1 MSKKISVI
9 IPFFDEINLLTRAI
23 NSVLHQTYKNFEI
36 IIIND
41 NPDKKGEIL
50 EIKKKFNNKLIKY
63 IFNKRNIGAGLSRNK
78 GIMVAKGKYIAF
90 LDSDDFWNK
99 NKLLNQINY
108 MKKNNI
114 KISHT
119 SYGIFDI
126 YNNFLSKRIAKDMD
140 YYDLVKSCDIGLST
154 VVVERKLINR
164 YPFPDIKTKE
174 DYVVWLKISKNGFR
188 LYGLDQILTRWT
200 SRKKSL
206 SKSIFRKLKDGFKV
220 YNIYEGK
227 NFFESL
233 ICLLR
238 LSLIILKKN
247 DIF

>member
-174 DYVVWLKISKNGFR
+174 DYVVWLKISKNGFI
-188 LYGLDQILTRWT
+188 LHGLDQMLTRWT

-206 SKSIFRKLKDGFKV
+206 SKSNIQKLKDGFKV
-220 YNIYEGK
+220 YNIYENK
-227 NFFESL
+227 NFFKSL
-233 ICLLR
+233 VCLLI
-238 LSLIILKKN
+238 LSINYLKKK
-247 DIF
+247 

>member
-99 NKLLNQINY
+99 NKLSNQINY

-174 DYVVWLKISKNGFR
+174 DYVVWLKITKNGFR
-188 LYGLDQILTRWT
+188 LHGLNQILTRWT

-220 YNIYEGK
+220 YNIYEKK

-233 ICLLR
+233 ICLLI
-238 LSLIILKKN
+238 LSLNYLKKK
-247 DIF
+247 

>member
-164 YPFPDIKTKE
+164 YPFPNIKTKE
-174 DYVVWLKISKNGFR
+174 DYVVWLKISKNGFM
-188 LYGLDQILTRWT
+188 LKGIDQILTRWT
-200 SRKKSL
+200 SRKNSL

-238 LSLIILKKN
+238 LSLNYLKKK
-247 DIF
+247 

>member
-1 MSKKISVI
+1 MSKEISVI
-9 IPFFDEINLLTRAI
+9 IPFFDETNLLTRAI

-41 NPDKKGEIL
+41 NPDKKSEIL

-63 IFNKRNIGAGLSRNK
+63 IFNKRNIGAGFSRNK

-90 LDSDDFWNK
+90 LDSDDFWKK
-99 NKLLNQINY
+99 NKLLNQIKY

-119 SYGIFDI
+119 SYEIFDI

-140 YYDLVKSCDIGLST
+140 YYGLLKSCDIGLST
-154 VVVERKLINR
+154 VIVERKLINR

-188 LYGLDQILTRWT
+188 LHGLNQILTRWT

-220 YNIYEGK
+220 YNIYEKK

-233 ICLLR
+233 ICLLI
-238 LSLIILKKN
+238 LSLNYLKKK
-247 DIF
+247 

>member
-1 MSKKISVI
+1 
-9 IPFFDEINLLTRAI
+9 
-23 NSVLHQTYKNFEI
+23 
-36 IIIND
+36 
-41 NPDKKGEIL
+41 
-50 EIKKKFNNKLIKY
+50 
-63 IFNKRNIGAGLSRNK
+63 
-78 GIMVAKGKYIAF
+78 
-90 LDSDDFWNK
+90 
-99 NKLLNQINY
+99 

-164 YPFPDIKTKE
+164 YPFPNIKTKE
-174 DYVVWLKISKNGFR
+174 DYVVWLKISKNGFM
-188 LYGLDQILTRWT
+188 LYGIDQILTRWT
-200 SRKKSL
+200 SRKNSL

-238 LSLIILKKN
+238 LSLNYLKKK
-247 DIF
+247 

>member
-9 IPFFDEINLLTRAI
+9 IPFFDETNLLTRAI

-41 NPDKKGEIL
+41 NPDKKSEIL

-99 NKLLNQINY
+99 NKLSNQINY

-174 DYVVWLKISKNGFR
+174 DYVVWLKISKNGFM
-188 LYGLDQILTRWT
+188 LYGIDQILTRWT

-233 ICLLR
+233 ICLMR
-238 LSLIILKKN
+238 LSLNYLKKK
-247 DIF
+247 

>member
-9 IPFFDEINLLTRAI
+9 IPFFDETNLLTRAI

-41 NPDKKGEIL
+41 NPDKKSEIL

-99 NKLLNQINY
+99 NKLSNQINY

-174 DYVVWLKISKNGFR
+174 DYVVWLKISKNGFM
-188 LYGLDQILTRWT
+188 LKGIDQILTRWT
-200 SRKKSL
+200 SRKNSL

-238 LSLIILKKN
+238 LSLNYLKKK
-247 DIF
+247 

>member
-1 MSKKISVI
+1 MSKEISVI
-9 IPFFDEINLLTRAI
+9 IPFFDETNLLTRAI

-41 NPDKKGEIL
+41 NPDKKSEIL

-63 IFNKRNIGAGLSRNK
+63 IFNKRNIGAGFSRNK

-90 LDSDDFWNK
+90 LDSDDFWKK
-99 NKLLNQINY
+99 NKLLNQIKY

-119 SYGIFDI
+119 SYEIFDI

-140 YYDLVKSCDIGLST
+140 YYGLLKSCDIGLST
-154 VVVERKLINR
+154 VIVERKLINR

-188 LYGLDQILTRWT
+188 LHGLNQILTRWT

-206 SKSIFRKLKDGFKV
+206 TKSIFRKLKDGFKV
-220 YNIYEGK
+220 YNIYEKK

-233 ICLLR
+233 ICLLI
-238 LSLIILKKN
+238 LSLNYLKKK
-247 DIF
+247 

>member
-99 NKLLNQINY
+99 NKLSNQINY

-164 YPFPDIKTKE
+164 YPFPNIKTKE
-174 DYVVWLKISKNGFR
+174 DYVVWLKISKNGFM
-188 LYGLDQILTRWT
+188 LKGIDQILTRWT
-200 SRKKSL
+200 SRKNSL

-238 LSLIILKKN
+238 LSLNYLKKK
-247 DIF
+247 

>member
-1 MSKKISVI
+1 MSKEISVI
-9 IPFFDEINLLTRAI
+9 IPFFDETNLLTRAI

-41 NPDKKGEIL
+41 NPDKKSEIL

-154 VVVERKLINR
+154 VIVERKLINR

-188 LYGLDQILTRWT
+188 LHGLNQILTRWT

-206 SKSIFRKLKDGFKV
+206 SKSIFQKLKDGFKV
-220 YNIYEGK
+220 YNIYEKK

-233 ICLLR
+233 ICLLI
-238 LSLIILKKN
+238 LSLNYLKKK
-247 DIF
+247 

>member
-1 MSKKISVI
+1 MSKEISVI
-9 IPFFDEINLLTRAI
+9 IPFFDETNLLIRAI

-36 IIIND
+36 IIVND
-41 NPDKKGEIL
+41 NPDKKSEIL
-50 EIKKKFNNKLIKY
+50 EIKKKFNNKLMRY

-99 NKLLNQINY
+99 NKLSNQINY

-119 SYGIFDI
+119 SYGIFDN

-140 YYDLVKSCDIGLST
+140 YYGLLKSCDIGLST
-154 VVVERKLINR
+154 VIVERKLINR

-188 LYGLDQILTRWT
+188 LHGLNQILTRWT

-220 YNIYEGK
+220 YNVYEEK

-233 ICLLR
+233 ICLFV
-238 LSLIILKKN
+238 LSLNYLKKK
-247 DIF
+247 

>member
-174 DYVVWLKISKNGFR
+174 DYVVWLKISKNGFM
-188 LYGLDQILTRWT
+188 LKGIDQILTRWT
-200 SRKKSL
+200 SRKNSL

-238 LSLIILKKN
+238 LSLNYLKKK
-247 DIF
+247 

>member
-1 MSKKISVI
+1 MSKEISVI
-9 IPFFDEINLLTRAI
+9 IPFFDETNLLTRAI

-164 YPFPDIKTKE
+164 YPFPNIKTKE
-174 DYVVWLKISKNGFR
+174 DYVVWLKISKNGFM
-188 LYGLDQILTRWT
+188 LKGIDQILTRWT
-200 SRKKSL
+200 SRKNSL

-238 LSLIILKKN
+238 LSLNYLKKK
-247 DIF
+247 

>member
-9 IPFFDEINLLTRAI
+9 IPFFDETNLLTRAI

-99 NKLLNQINY
+99 NKLSYQINY

-174 DYVVWLKISKNGFR
+174 DYVVWLKISKNGFM
-188 LYGLDQILTRWT
+188 LYGIDQILTRWT

-238 LSLIILKKN
+238 LSLNYLKKK
-247 DIF
+247 